1 MSSPLIG
8 LVHVGMDLFI
18 EKKREFRKFCSHQ
31 NGGRLHVVTSSLGSR
46 VYWLTSPPVNWLT
59 TVEGNG
65 WESDSWQEVS
75 KCDQLGRWREWLVTG
90 EQGNEWNVCFFFY
103 YWWPLILVFGIRCH
117 FLFLLK
123 LNQHV
128 PQERSLSYRHF
139 SPPGVAGRPFYF
151 FFSFLLHCLYWLPS
165 LWRLDCS
172 AENQLT
178 VAWKCA
184 ISCNAKPEDKGGGYT
199 SSGRNS
205 SLETDMIRQ
214 WKPPSQ
220 SGALS

>member
-1 MSSPLIG
+1 M
-8 LVHVGMDLFI
+8 
-18 EKKREFRKFCSHQ
+18 KR
-31 NGGRLHVVTSSLGSR
+31 V
-46 VYWLTSPPVNWLT
+46 
-59 TVEGNG
+59 
-65 WESDSWQEVS
+65 
-75 KCDQLGRWREWLVTG
+75 
-90 EQGNEWNVCFFFY
+90 FFYY
-103 YWWPLILVFGIRCH
+103 YWWPLILVFEIRCH
-117 FLFLLK
+117 FLFSF
-123 LNQHV
+123 
-128 PQERSLSYRHF
+128 EAESARSARAIAVT
-139 SPPGVAGRPFYF
+139 SPFFPSGCRRPSILF

-184 ISCNAKPEDKGGGYT
+184 ISWNAKPEDTGGGYT

-220 SGALS
+220 SGALNQADGPCHYDYQLIFFLKPVLFFFPWWKAYYLSFTRNNYVVRIAEEAS